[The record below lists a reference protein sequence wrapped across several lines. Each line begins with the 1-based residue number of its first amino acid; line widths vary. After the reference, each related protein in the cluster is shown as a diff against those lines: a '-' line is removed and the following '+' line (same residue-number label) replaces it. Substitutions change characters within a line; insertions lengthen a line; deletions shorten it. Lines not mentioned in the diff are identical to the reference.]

1 MNNRDYHAWSRH
13 QIDRLAYLLSE
24 RMSAAVIATKMNCS
38 KATVHRQ
45 TKKLER
51 AVFGDR
57 AELSANTKGE

>member
-24 RMSAAVIATKMNCS
+24 GTSATVIATKMNCS
-38 KATVHRQ
+38 KATVYRQ
-45 TKKLER
+45 IAKLEL

-57 AELSANTKGE
+57 AELSATTKGE

>member
-24 RMSAAVIATKMNCS
+24 EVSAAIIATKMNCS
-38 KATVHRQ
+38 KATVYRQ
-45 TKKLER
+45 ISKIER